1 MKSLLTYVY
10 EAQIN
15 IPNHFIQIIND
26 NIDKEI
32 CFYNSINKTN
42 TYNINSH
49 EYDIAYKGIIK
60 KINYN
65 KSTLPINISVL
76 ITEVKYPDK
85 FKGIKNGDIV
95 KAKFI
100 NKGFVNSNSNIS
112 LALLRP
118 SDKFVMGYTD
128 EIIIT
133 QSKTYKEICD
143 ILNGKND
150 IDNSKHKYYH
160 ISSEKLTKESIKD
173 FPMFVFDIEHKDES
187 DAMIENTKWTK
198 PIQYFITFNDNM
210 KILDAKKSIE
220 LLDSIDKNLL
230 ADIVSNPNKTEL
242 LNIIKKIENN
252 ANIDGITISDYSQ
265 KNYNK
270 DADSVLIFH
279 PNKFIKNIKPIYAV

>member
-1 MKSLLTYVY
+1 MKSLLTYIY

-26 NIDKEI
+26 NIGKEI

-65 KSTLPINISVL
+65 KSMLPINISVL

-100 NKGFVNSNSNIS
+100 NKCFVNSNSNIS

-187 DAMIENTKWTK
+187 DAMIENTKWNK

-265 KNYNK
+265 KDYNK
-270 DADSVLIFH
+270 DTDSVLIFH